1 MKKIP
6 YGLQNLEEILEGNY
20 FYIDKTKY
28 IEKLENLN
36 EKYIMFLRPR
46 KFGKTLWIDTI
57 GKYYDVNYSDKFDKI
72 FGDLYIGEN
81 PTSGKSSYCVVKFN
95 FSGLSTET
103 KEILKNDFKLEV
115 YNKLDNFIKKYKL
128 NINLDKSLKEP
139 ANLLRDFKKQYEE
152 LNNNRKIYI
161 LIDEYDH
168 FANELLGFKF
178 NEFKN
183 VVSKTGF
190 VRKFYEVLK
199 ESTESIVDRIFMTG
213 IAPIT
218 LDSITSGFNIV
229 SNISIDKE
237 FNELTGF
244 TEETVKKLLKMYEIP
259 REIITDMKFSYNGY
273 LFNLNGNTKIYNT
286 DMVLY
291 FLKEYLKENK
301 KPQKIIDVNIA
312 SDYKKMENMMRL
324 TPKSQEIIDEII
336 EKDGITGELID
347 SFNMEREQKKDDAIT
362 LLFYLGYLTIKEETF
377 YGIKLGIPNY
387 VMRKLFYES
396 FMSYI
401 DREYEV
407 YAETS
412 DINKAVGELIREGN
426 INPLLKLVEGVLGE
440 LSNRDFMNFDE
451 KHLKAIMMAYLVK
464 SPWYYIES
472 EREVKKGYIDILV
485 TRRYE
490 KVPYDAIIELK
501 YIKKSKWKDIS
512 RNIDKIVEEGKEQ
525 LYKYLEDRKMSDRK
539 NMKKF
544 VILFVGDKLE
554 KVVDCEEY

>member
-6 YGLQNLEEILEGNY
+6 YGLQNLEKILDENY

-28 IEKLENLN
+28 IENLENLD
-36 EKYIMFLRPR
+36 EQYIMFLRPR
-46 KFGKTLWIDTI
+46 KFGKTLWIDTL

-72 FGDLYIGEN
+72 FGELYIGKN
-81 PTSGKSSYCVVKFN
+81 PTSRKNSYYIIKFN
-95 FSGLSTET
+95 FSGLSTEN
-103 KEILKNDFKLEV
+103 KDILKNGFKLEV
-115 YNKLDNFIKKYKL
+115 YNKLDSFVKKYNLK
-128 NINLDKSLKEP
+128 IKLDKNLKEP
-139 ANLLRDFKKQYEE
+139 AELLRDFKKKYEE
-152 LNNNRKIYI
+152 LKIEQKIYV

-168 FANELLGFKF
+168 FANELLSFKF
-178 NEFKN
+178 NEFKDI
-183 VVSKTGF
+183 VSKTGF

-199 ESTESIVDRIFMTG
+199 ESTETIVDRIFMTG
-213 IAPIT
+213 IAPVT

-229 SNISIDKE
+229 KNLSIDRE

-244 TEETVKKLLKMYEIP
+244 TEETVINLLKMYNIP
-259 REIITDMKFSYNGY
+259 ANVLEDMKRSYNGY
-273 LFNLNGNTKIYNT
+273 LFNLIGEKTVYNT

-291 FLKEYLKENK
+291 FLADYLRENR

-324 TPKSQEIIDEII
+324 SPKSQEIIDEII
-336 EKDGITGELID
+336 ENDGVTGELID

-377 YGIKLGIPNY
+377 KGIKLEIPNY

-401 DREYEV
+401 DREYKV

-412 DINKAVGELIREGN
+412 DINKSIGELIEIGN
-426 INPLLKLVEGVLGE
+426 INPLLKLVEEVLGE
-440 LSNRDFMNFDE
+440 LSNRDFINFDE
-451 KHLKAIMMAYLVK
+451 KHLKAIMMAYLIK

-472 EREVKKGYIDILV
+472 EREMKKGYIDILV

-490 KVPYDAIIELK
+490 KVPYEAMIELK
-501 YIKKSKWKDIS
+501 YIKKKEWKDLSKDIG
-512 RNIDKIVEEGKEQ
+512 KIVEEGKEQ
-525 LYKYLEDRKMSDRK
+525 LHRYLNDKKMQNRK

-554 KVVDCEEY
+554 KVVKFE

>member
-6 YGLQNLEEILEGNY
+6 YGLQNLEKILDENY

-28 IEKLENLN
+28 IENLENLD
-36 EKYIMFLRPR
+36 EQYIMFLRPR
-46 KFGKTLWIDTI
+46 KFGKTLWIDTL
-57 GKYYDVNYSDKFDKI
+57 GKYYDINYSDKFDKI
-72 FGDLYIGEN
+72 FGELYIGKN
-81 PTSGKSSYCVVKFN
+81 PTSRKNSYYIIEFN
-95 FSGLSTET
+95 FSGLSTEN
-103 KEILKNDFKLEV
+103 KDILKNGFKLEV
-115 YNKLDNFIKKYKL
+115 YEKLKTFIEKYNLK
-128 NINLDKSLKEP
+128 IILDKAIEEP
-139 ANLLRDFKKQYEE
+139 AVLLRNFKEEYERIGLE
-152 LNNNRKIYI
+152 RKIYV

-168 FANELLGFKF
+168 FANELLSFKF

-183 VVSKTGF
+183 IVSKTGF

-199 ESTESIVDRIFMTG
+199 ESTKTIVDRIFMTG

-229 SNISIDKE
+229 KNLSIDRE

-244 TEETVKKLLKMYEIP
+244 TEETVIELLKMYNIP
-259 REIITDMKFSYNGY
+259 ANVLEDMKRSYNGY
-273 LFNLNGNTKIYNT
+273 LFNLIGEKTVYNT

-291 FLKEYLKENK
+291 FLADYLRENR

-324 TPKSQEIIDEII
+324 SPKSQEIIDEII
-336 EKDGITGELID
+336 ENDGVTGELID

-377 YGIKLGIPNY
+377 KGIKLEIPNY

-401 DREYEV
+401 DREYKV

-412 DINKAVGELIREGN
+412 DINKSIGELIEIGN
-426 INPLLKLVEGVLGE
+426 INPLLKLVEKVLGE
-440 LSNRDFMNFDE
+440 LSNRDFINFDE
-451 KHLKAIMMAYLVK
+451 KHLKAIMMAYLIK

-472 EREVKKGYIDILV
+472 EREMKKGYIDILV

-490 KVPYDAIIELK
+490 KVPYEAMIELK
-501 YIKKSKWKDIS
+501 YIKKKEWKDLSKDIG
-512 RNIDKIVEEGKEQ
+512 KIVEEGKEQ
-525 LYKYLEDRKMSDRK
+525 LYRYLNDKKMQDRK

-554 KVVDCEEY
+554 KVVEFE